1 MAAVRLAAAVPE
13 ENSNFKVVCRMS
25 QFEGKDYGE
34 YFNHLE
40 KSLYSTPEKNQ
51 QRYTAHQK
59 KPSEK
64 RAFGAVISIRRYKS
78 PVLFICALLIMAVV
92 LAVTLTPNKAESKKP
107 NGAKDNTVST
117 PTEKVPQKKNYFA
130 RRTGNVQSIPSN
142 IESQNVIIV
151 NVTDNTV
158 VAERN
163 ATARCYPA
171 STTKIMTALVAIE
184 NITDMSD
191 TFTMTYAIT
200 DPLYIEGATVAG
212 FSNGEAVNMTDL
224 LYGTILPSGAD
235 ACVGLAIRLAGSEEA
250 FVELMNEKA
259 RELGL
264 KNTHFMNSS
273 GLFHENHYTTAEDM
287 AVILRAAM
295 DNTLC
300 RRILSTY
307 EYTTASTPQHPDGIP
322 LTSTLFSYMY
332 GTEPEG
338 ADILGGKTGFVNES
352 GYCIAAFGKSD
363 ANKEYICVT
372 LGGTTHWPA
381 IYNQIDLFT
390 QFAK

>member
-1 MAAVRLAAAVPE
+1 
-13 ENSNFKVVCRMS
+13 MS

-34 YFNHLE
+34 YFKQLE
-40 KSLYSTPEKNQ
+40 KSLDTS
-51 QRYTAHQK
+51 QRETKQLNSASQK
-59 KPSEK
+59 KPSKK
-64 RAFGAVISIRRYKS
+64 RAFGAVIDIRRYRR
-78 PVLFICALLIMAVV
+78 VLVAAVV
-92 LAVTLTPNKAESKKP
+92 LLVVTAILAITLKPDATPNTKGESV
-107 NGAKDNTVST
+107 ADNTVSVHG
-117 PTEKVPQKKNYFA
+117 EKSPQKKNYFA
-130 RRTGNVQSIPSN
+130 RRTNNTAAIPSD
-142 IESQNVIIV
+142 IESRNVIII
-151 NVTDNTV
+151 NTTDNTV

-163 ATARCYPA
+163 SKARCYPA

-191 TFTMTYAIT
+191 TFTMSYAIT

-212 FSNGEAVNMTDL
+212 FSSGEVINMTDL

-235 ACVGLAIRLAGSEEA
+235 ACVALAQKLSGSEEK
-250 FVELMNEKA
+250 FVELMNKKA

-264 KNTHFMNSS
+264 KDTHFMNSS
-273 GLFHENHYTTAEDM
+273 GLFHEDHYTTAEDM

-295 DNTLC
+295 DNSLC
-300 RRILSTY
+300 RKILSTY
-307 EYTTASTPQHPDGIP
+307 QYTTACTPQHPEGIL

-352 GYCIAAFGKSD
+352 GYCIAAFGESD
-363 ANKEYICVT
+363 TGKEYICVT
-372 LGGTTHWPA
+372 LGGTTHWAA

>member
-1 MAAVRLAAAVPE
+1 
-13 ENSNFKVVCRMS
+13 MS

-34 YFNHLE
+34 YFKQLE
-40 KSLYSTPEKNQ
+40 KSLDPPKKETKQYNNTP
-51 QRYTAHQK
+51 QK
-59 KPSEK
+59 KPPK
-64 RAFGAVISIRRYKS
+64 RRAFGAVISIRRYRRLI
-78 PVLFICALLIMAVV
+78 VLAAALLVVAAV
-92 LAVTLTPNKAESKKP
+92 LAVTLKPDATPDTKGENA
-107 NGAKDNTVST
+107 ADNTVSV
-117 PTEKVPQKKNYFA
+117 PAEKTPQKKNYFA
-130 RRTGNVQSIPSN
+130 HRTGNTAAIPSD

-151 NVTDNTV
+151 NTSDNTI

-163 ATARCYPA
+163 SKARCYPA

-191 TFTMTYAIT
+191 TFTMSYAIT

-212 FSNGEAVNMTDL
+212 FSSGEVINMTDL

-235 ACVGLAIRLAGSEEA
+235 ACVALAQKISGSEEE
-250 FVELMNEKA
+250 FVELMNKKA

-273 GLFHENHYTTAEDM
+273 GLHHENHYTTAEDM

-295 DNTLC
+295 DNSLC
-300 RRILSTY
+300 RKILSTY
-307 EYTTASTPQHPDGIP
+307 QYTTACTPQHPEGIL

-363 ANKEYICVT
+363 TGKEYICVT

-381 IYNQIDLFT
+381 VYNQIDLFT